1 MRGLSLIAS
10 LGLTCLGGYLLGTRR
25 LGLSRAGLP
34 GAVAA
39 TLETIGLGVLFFA
52 VNLALVVLPLLVAR
66 AATNRFVSLYGLD
79 NVTLA
84 AVSLLQGLVFRWWRD
99 RG

>member
-1 MRGLSLIAS
+1 M
-10 LGLTCLGGYLLGTRR
+10 
-25 LGLSRAGLP
+25 
-34 GAVAA
+34 
-39 TLETIGLGVLFFA
+39 
-52 VNLALVVLPLLVAR
+52 NLALVVLPLLVAR
-66 AATNRFVSLYGLD
+66 AATNRFVSLYGPD